1 MVIKVRQFYRL
12 VLVRTGVATISLET
26 QVLTPVRDPKILSQ
40 LVQRMQK
47 GTIKFDIDAGRLL
60 HRQMDLNESILG
72 FSGPESHMN
81 YLSRTTEEP
90 VENVPAAK
98 TAEAGKTAMK

>member
-1 MVIKVRQFYRL
+1 MEKGTVD
-12 VLVRTGVATISLET
+12 VL
-26 QVLTPVRDPKILSQ
+26 LSQ

-60 HRQMDLNESILG
+60 HRQMDLDESILG
-72 FSGPESHMN
+72 FSGPENHMN

-90 VENVPAAK
+90 VENAPAE
-98 TAEAGKTAMK
+98 TAAATGRRQ